1 VQGGAVAGV
10 SADLAMVNASCEGY
24 DTIQFSNLSL
34 STEVMVDAHDA
45 ALIMGVL
52 DIIIDDTEKLSGMNM
67 AISLAKLRALNLTLC
82 EPDYLNAPI
91 YGVAE
96 QEEETATASSGL
108 LPEGSSIHGNITE
121 KLRLPQLPNP
131 FK

>member
-1 VQGGAVAGV
+1 
-10 SADLAMVNASCEGY
+10 
-24 DTIQFSNLSL
+24 
-34 STEVMVDAHDA
+34 MVDAHDT

-52 DIIIDDTEKLSGMNM
+52 DIIIDDTEKLSGVNT
-67 AISLAKLRALNLTLC
+67 AISLAKLRALNLTLR
-82 EPDYLNAPI
+82 EPDYPNAPI
-91 YGVAE
+91 YGVAD

-121 KLRLPQLPNP
+121 ELRLPQLPNP